1 LVFVS
6 VNQQFKGKNTIHPYA
21 VTNHSLNGK
30 HPATN
35 RSKNGKNYSGD
46 SLH

>member
-6 VNQQFKGKNTIHPYA
+6 VNQQFKGKNTKHPYA

-30 HPATN
+30 PPETN
-35 RSKNGKNYSGD
+35 RSKNGKNYSDGF
-46 SLH
+46 LH